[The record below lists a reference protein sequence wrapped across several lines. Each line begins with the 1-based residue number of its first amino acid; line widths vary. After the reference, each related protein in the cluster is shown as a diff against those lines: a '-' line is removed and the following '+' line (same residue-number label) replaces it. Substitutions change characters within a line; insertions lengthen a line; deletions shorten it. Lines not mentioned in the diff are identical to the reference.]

1 MSAYIKAI
9 TTAATATMAADY
21 ILIDVDGVDA
31 ITFGG
36 IPGTSHI
43 LNIYYNK
50 IASNGNAA
58 GMRQYMVNVTIPN
71 ANMTTAANIR
81 LFFYQAMSSAIQ
93 APGSL
98 PFLFERQLGGTQ
110 ELVTSA
116 AASSA
121 AL

>member
-9 TTAATATMAADY
+9 TTAAAAGVPEDF
-21 ILIDVDGVDA
+21 ILINVDGVDA

-36 IPGTSHI
+36 VPGAAHI
-43 LNIYYNK
+43 LNIYYN
-50 IASNGNAA
+50 IVSTDAA
-58 GMRQYMVNVTIPN
+58 AAPRQYMVNVTIPN

-81 LFFYQAMSSAIQ
+81 LFFYRAMAAALQ

-98 PFLFERQLGGTQ
+98 PRLFEPGLDGSQ

-116 AASSA
+116 AAASA

>member
-43 LNIYYNK
+43 LNIYYK
-50 IASNGNAA
+50 SIASNGNAA
-58 GMRQYMVNVTIPN
+58 GVRQYILNVSIPD
-71 ANMTTAANIR
+71 ANLTTAANIR
-81 LFFYQAMSSAIQ
+81 LFFYQAMSGAIQ

-98 PFLFERQLGGTQ
+98 PLLFEPQLGGTQ

>member
-9 TTAATATMAADY
+9 TTAATATAGPDY
-21 ILIDVDGVDA
+21 ILINVDGVDA

-36 IPGTSHI
+36 TPGAAHI
-43 LNIYYNK
+43 LNIYYN
-50 IASNGNAA
+50 IVSTDAA
-58 GMRQYMVNVTIPN
+58 AAPRQYIVNVTIPN
-71 ANMTTAANIR
+71 GNTTTAANIR
-81 LFFYQAMSSAIQ
+81 RFFYSAMSSALQ

-98 PFLFERQLGGTQ
+98 PLLFSPGLDGSQ

-116 AASSA
+116 AAGSA